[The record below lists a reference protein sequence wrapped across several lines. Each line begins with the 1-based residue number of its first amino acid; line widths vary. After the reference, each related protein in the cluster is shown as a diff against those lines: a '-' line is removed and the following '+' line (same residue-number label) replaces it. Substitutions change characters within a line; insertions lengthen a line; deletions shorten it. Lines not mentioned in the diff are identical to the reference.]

1 MQKYSAFSW
10 GHSRTSTIT
19 RFRVLEILLFWK
31 SAYSHLATITTTR
44 FPFYCKGGGGLH
56 LSTIFER
63 PSVKPLRSR
72 KTNANAIFQFRA
84 LKTAT
89 LSFQTFSQSK
99 CKAKITID
107 SKTTI
112 RRGEK
117 NTEIRRISQI
127 VGNVFRLDP
136 MEFPRRNPLVAKSR
150 STRFIPCSLQVYQ
163 SLQMYN
169 VYQSLQMQTGR
180 AISTCRATTSEWFR
194 DFRDKRWRSWSVDYS
209 CLCSL
214 SAGLVSH

>member
-19 RFRVLEILLFWK
+19 RFRVLEIFLFWK

-44 FPFYCKGGGGLH
+44 FPFYCKGGGALH

-72 KTNANAIFQFRA
+72 KKNANAIFQFRA

-89 LSFQTFSQSK
+89 LAFQTFSQSK

-112 RRGEK
+112 RRREK

-136 MEFPRRNPLVAKSR
+136 MAFPRRNPLVAKSR

-163 SLQMYN
+163 S
-169 VYQSLQMQTGR
+169 SSG
-180 AISTCRATTSEWFR
+180 
-194 DFRDKRWRSWSVDYS
+194 
-209 CLCSL
+209 
-214 SAGLVSH
+214 

>member
-56 LSTIFER
+56 LSTIFGR

-72 KTNANAIFQFRA
+72 KTNVNAIFQFRA

-89 LSFQTFSQSK
+89 LAFQTFSQSK

-150 STRFIPCSLQVYQ
+150 STRFIPCSLQIYQ
-163 SLQMYN
+163 S
-169 VYQSLQMQTGR
+169 SSG
-180 AISTCRATTSEWFR
+180 
-194 DFRDKRWRSWSVDYS
+194 
-209 CLCSL
+209 
-214 SAGLVSH
+214 